1 MATKY
6 TYSIQDDFPNHAV
19 AADRLAQ
26 EIRNS
31 AITIALDYASTSGD
45 DCDIWFKASLSG
57 DEETVLDGIVANHS
71 GEPLPSGALSVSID
85 TTSQQPVP
93 VASIA
98 SSGWFPDPSSY
109 PDGSI
114 PSVIDC
120 DGNQEIRGPVLTD
133 EGSFKDD
140 FPGTSLE
147 ESLSG
152 TYTFTKN
159 SDVVTGVGTSFR
171 SELTKDK
178 YIRLSSDDTIYSILV
193 WKIESDTSLILDS
206 AYLGDG
212 GTGSAIASKWVKSAA
227 NGGSV
232 VVSDSKVSLKSG
244 TSADSNVKV
253 FRAVDTIPLRI
264 ATVASMSQRLSTQT
278 AAFGLVDSP
287 IEHDY
292 KDMVAVLFDGTD
304 SSKVKFITA
313 CDGTFERTTVDLASG
328 LSTSDEIM
336 YELEVGYF
344 RVSLFVNRV
353 LVATHDR
360 HFPKPYTPL
369 SIAAG
374 VWNTDVSTE
383 TTLSFDNFVLVNHN
397 QVQIGSSYMLSEP
410 MPIRIVENSYTLTG
424 KLVTTSTEADQVILS
439 YAIPVGKMLY
449 VTGYSISAAN
459 NSVSG
464 DPIKIGR
471 NDLTTVP
478 DAPGEVNG
486 NVLRVFRLSSSAREQ
501 EDWSA
506 SPRFVGACGDTVK
519 VVVTPNGTLS
529 TEWLATL
536 DFILR

>member
-1 MATKY
+1 MSFTY
-6 TYSIQDDFPNHAV
+6 DYSIQNDFPAHAV
-19 AADRLAQ
+19 ALDRLSQ
-26 EIRNS
+26 EVQVSSI
-31 AITIALDYASTSGD
+31 ITALDGLSTSGD
-45 DCDIWFKASLSG
+45 TCYIRFKAELSTE
-57 DEETVLDGIVANHS
+57 DKTTLDGLVAAHS
-71 GEPLPSGALSVSID
+71 GEPFPNEA
-85 TTSQQPVP
+85 QPVLIDPAQSP
-93 VASIA
+93 VPIASIA

-114 PSVIDC
+114 PSIIDC
-120 DGNQEIRGPVLTD
+120 DGNQQIRGPVLTD

-152 TYTFTKN
+152 TFTFTKN
-159 SDVVTGVGTSFR
+159 SDIVTGVGTSFR

-178 YIRLSSDDTIYSILV
+178 YIRLSSDGTIYSILV
-193 WKIESDTSLILDS
+193 WKVESDTSLILDS
-206 AYLGDG
+206 MYLGDG
-212 GTGSAIASKWVKSAA
+212 GSGSAIASKWVKGAA

-232 VVSDSKVSLKSG
+232 VVADSKVSLKSG
-244 TSADSNVKV
+244 TSGNSNIKI

-264 ATVASMSQRLSTQT
+264 ATIASISQRLSTQM
-278 AAFGLVDSP
+278 ASFGLVDNP
-287 IEHDY
+287 LELNF
-292 KDMVAVLFDGTD
+292 KDMVAVLFNGTN
-304 SSKVKFITA
+304 SSKIEFATA
-313 CDGTFERTTVDLASG
+313 CDGTFERTTIDLASG
-328 LSTSDEIM
+328 LSTSDELM

-344 RVSLFVNRV
+344 KVSLFVNRV

-374 VWNTDVSTE
+374 IWNSDTSTE
-383 TTLSFDNFVLVNHN
+383 TTIEFDNFVIVNHN

-410 MPIRIVENSYTLTG
+410 MPTRIVENSFTLTG
-424 KLVTTSTEADQVILS
+424 KLTTTSTEADQVVLS
-439 YAIPVGKMLY
+439 YAIPTGKMLY
-449 VTGYSISAAN
+449 ATGYSISAAN

-464 DPIKIGR
+464 EPVKIGR
-471 NDLTTVP
+471 NDLTTIP

-486 NVLRVFRLSSSAREQ
+486 NILRVFRLSSAIREQ

-519 VVVTPNGTLS
+519 IAVTPNGTLS